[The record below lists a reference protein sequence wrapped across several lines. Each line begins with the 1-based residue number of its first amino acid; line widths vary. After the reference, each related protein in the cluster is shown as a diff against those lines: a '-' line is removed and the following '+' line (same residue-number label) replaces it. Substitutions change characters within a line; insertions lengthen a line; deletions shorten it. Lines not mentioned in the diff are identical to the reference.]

1 VTWVWGTPQEIR
13 QAIQEVCAHDSRHVH
28 HD

>member
-13 QAIQEVCAHDSRHVH
+13 QAIQEVCVHDPGYGH

>member
-13 QAIQEVCAHDSRHVH
+13 QAIQEVCAHDPGYGH